1 MEFNHALHQK
11 VRYAGQLYVVIL
23 DEYPDFHRANANEEF
38 VLHPISKDW
47 IVHIV
52 SPTVRNLL
60 KVKKKDFTLV
70 ESEAMA

>member
-1 MEFNHALHQK
+1 MEFNHELHQK

-23 DEYPDFHRANANEEF
+23 EEFPNFYQADANEEF
-38 VLHPISKDW
+38 VLHPISNDW
-47 IVHIV
+47 IVHII

-70 ESEAMA
+70 QHEAMA